1 MESTRIG
8 WLPGKICA
16 YIIIAPM
23 LIALFIWY
31 QSRSENPYVSLAPL
45 FQLKAI
51 IGYFYMMLV
60 MFFSTSTTLLTNYL
74 TVILK
79 VDTTHTYSLIFIC
92 FRDMS
97 WGRSS
102 VFGGSGGNV
111 GGFVS

>member
-1 MESTRIG
+1 MLMYVINYGKVLDWMAS
-8 WLPGKICA
+8 GKICA

-60 MFFSTSTTLLTNYL
+60 MF
-74 TVILK
+74 
-79 VDTTHTYSLIFIC
+79 
-92 FRDMS
+92 
-97 WGRSS
+97 S
-102 VFGGSGGNV
+102 VHRPRC
-111 GGFVS
+111 